1 MNILA
6 LDLGTKTG
14 YAALING
21 QQVSGTILLASEKEL
36 KAAKTQNLDRR
47 NDIRIHRLH
56 THIGNQHST
65 SRLDWIFFEDVQFLS
80 TQLQAQLWA
89 SLRAAVWLH
98 GRDGL
103 QIDCVPVGTL
113 KKFATGNG
121 AATKD
126 MMAHALGCRVFKTG
140 VKSRPF
146 EYTLNERELDDNEID
161 ALHLLNFAKQKLSV

>member
-14 YAALING
+14 WAALVNG
-21 QQVSGTILLASEKEL
+21 VQTSGTWQLATDKEL
-36 KAAKTQNLDRR
+36 KVAKTERLDRR
-47 NDIRIHRLH
+47 SDLRIPRLFMKVA
-56 THIGNQHST
+56 IFCKDNSINW
-65 SRLDWIFFEDVQFLS
+65 LFFEDVQFLS

-89 SLRAAVWLH
+89 SLRAAVWLN
-98 GRDGL
+98 GQNGI

-126 MMAHALGCRVFKTG
+126 MMAHALGCEVFKTG

-146 EYTLNERELDDNEID
+146 TFSLNGRALDDNEID
-161 ALHLLNFAKQKLSV
+161 AAHLLNYARQKLKA